1 MSAEKLPFFLPA
13 AFTIGPCADDDEI
26 LNKYT
31 KLISPFDKRSR
42 HLNDLVMGIIEG
54 ETCVLAASMT
64 MDEILKGTKD
74 FKKEVF
80 DKVQW
85 ELNQFRLWIYNAN
98 VKQLVDVPGHE
109 YFS

>member
-1 MSAEKLPFFLPA
+1 MSAEKLPFFLSA
-13 AFTIGPCADDDEI
+13 VFTIGPCADDDES

-31 KLISPFDKRSR
+31 MLISPLDKRSG

-74 FKKEVF
+74 FKKEGKKSNRR
-80 DKVQW
+80 DENHSYSK
-85 ELNQFRLWIYNAN
+85 
-98 VKQLVDVPGHE
+98 G
-109 YFS
+109 